1 MAPSLCTHHSGT
13 YHLTLQPFLC
23 SLDSRTLD
31 TADQISPRLSAQNL
45 LAFACLTGS
54 SSVRIS
60 QEFIQALSF
69 FSMLFLTSCVCL
81 VVQSCLTLCHPMDC
95 SPPSSSVG
103 FFRQEYWIGLSCP
116 PPGDLP
122 NPGIEPRSPSWQ
134 VKPLQLPDLQHS

>member
-13 YHLTLQPFLC
+13 YPLTLQPFHC
-23 SLDSRTLD
+23 SLDSHTLD
-31 TADQISPRLSAQNL
+31 TANQISPRLSAQNL
-45 LAFACLTGS
+45 SAFACLSGS

-69 FSMLFLTSCVCL
+69 FSTLLLISCVCL
-81 VVQSCLTLCHPMDC
+81 VIQSCLTLCHPVGC
-95 SPPSSSVG
+95 SLPGSSVG

-122 NPGIEPRSPSWQ
+122 NPGIKPRSPSWQ